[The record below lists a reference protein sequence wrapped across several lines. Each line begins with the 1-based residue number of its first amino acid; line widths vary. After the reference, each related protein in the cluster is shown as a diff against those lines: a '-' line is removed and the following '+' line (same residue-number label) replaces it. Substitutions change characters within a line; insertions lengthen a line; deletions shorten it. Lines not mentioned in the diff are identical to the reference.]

1 MSQLE
6 QIFNKYITPFK
17 NYAITCVREY
27 QVYKTVNP
35 IPVAEL
41 KQLLEENDENN
52 DIIKILD
59 EK

>member
-1 MSQLE
+1 M
-6 QIFNKYITPFK
+6 
-17 NYAITCVREY
+17 REY